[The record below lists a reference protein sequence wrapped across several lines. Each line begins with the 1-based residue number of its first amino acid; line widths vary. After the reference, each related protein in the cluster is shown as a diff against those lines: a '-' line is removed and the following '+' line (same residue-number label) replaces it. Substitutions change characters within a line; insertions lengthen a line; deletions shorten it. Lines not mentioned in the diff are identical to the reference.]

1 MTENPEKAKIPHGQ
15 HGMGQPSAW
24 LDRWAHLLPAQST
37 VLDIACGHGRH
48 MKFLASL
55 GHQVTGIDRSPD
67 AIDSASAWG
76 EAILADIENGPWP
89 LMQNSQN
96 PKNTQSSAIPAA
108 RQFGAVIVTNYLWRP
123 LFGVMAQSLAPGGIL
138 IYETF
143 ARGNETVGKPSRPDF
158 LLEPGE
164 LIQAFSGLRLIAYEC
179 GFLAD
184 PDRFVQR
191 IVAVMPQNPPDS
203 GHLPSAADPPYSLK
217 APLCEP
223 LYSRATRSS

>member
-1 MTENPEKAKIPHGQ
+1 MTENLEKAKTQ
-15 HGMGQPSAW
+15 QGMGKPSAW
-24 LDRWAHLLPAQST
+24 LGRWAHLLPAQSV

-55 GHQVTGIDRSPD
+55 GHQVTGIDRSPE
-67 AIDSASAWG
+67 AIYSASAWG
-76 EAILADIENGPWP
+76 ETILADIENSPWP
-89 LMQNSQN
+89 LTQNSQN
-96 PKNTQSSAIPAA
+96 LQNPETPKNTQSSPRPAT

-164 LIQAFSGLRLIAYEC
+164 LIQAFSGLHLIAYEC

-191 IVAVMPQNPPDS
+191 MVAVMPQNLSDF
-203 GHLPSAADPPYSLK
+203 GHLPSAANPPYSI
-217 APLCEP
+217 
-223 LYSRATRSS
+223 